1 MKYWN
6 GHQWR
11 DTETTALRDEL
22 LDVPGDPGADI
33 AADVARDESD
43 YLRHHITTVT
53 SDGVITRT
61 TETPLARADEVD
73 VLVSKLAELAG
84 KG

>member
-11 DTETTALRDEL
+11 DTEAVVLRDEL
-22 LDVPGDPGADI
+22 LDTPGDPGADLV
-33 AADVARDESD
+33 DDQARDDRD
-43 YLRHHITTVT
+43 YLHHHTTII
-53 SDGVITRT
+53 SRGEITRT
-61 TETPLARADEVD
+61 VEVPVVVDHAD
-73 VLVSKLAELAG
+73 VLVDKLAELAG